1 MSAAPGVWTAGVVL
15 LVAAILTKQTAA
27 IFLVAAAAALW
38 VWGRRQQAAVVLGAG
53 GLGGGAVGAGVTAG
67 EPLFAAPPPGAG
79 RAPWGSATWAGQLR
93 ELGATAPDL
102 LVVPVLGLWIWL
114 AARPRRTTPVLFTLA
129 VFGVGLLTAAKL
141 GSGLNYFLS
150 LRVVEAMAL

>member
-1 MSAAPGVWTAGVVL
+1 
-15 LVAAILTKQTAA
+15 
-27 IFLVAAAAALW
+27 LW
-38 VWGRRQQAAVVLGAG
+38 VWGRRRQAAAVLGAG
-53 GLGGGAVGAGVTAG
+53 VLVVGAVVAGVTAV
-67 EPLFAAPPPGAG
+67 EPLFASSLLGEG
-79 RAPWGSATWAGQLR
+79 RAPWDFANWAGQLR

-114 AARPRRTTPVLFTLA
+114 AERPRRTTPVLFALA

-150 LRVVEAMAL
+150 LRVVEAMALGAIWGAARIPHARSPGRRAAVVFVLAL